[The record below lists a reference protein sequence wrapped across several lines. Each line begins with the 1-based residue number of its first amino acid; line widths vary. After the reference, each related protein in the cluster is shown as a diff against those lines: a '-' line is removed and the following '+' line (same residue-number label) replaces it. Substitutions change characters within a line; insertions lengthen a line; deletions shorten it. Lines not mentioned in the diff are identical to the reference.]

1 MWYNRAMDI
10 RLARLME
17 AMVVY
22 DRGDAR
28 RIEHF
33 VKVHDFAATIGT
45 LEGLPAHDVAVL
57 EEAAILHDVGIH
69 VSEREHGG
77 NNGKH
82 QELYGPDEAEKVM
95 RSVGCFSQDEIE
107 QVRFLIAHHHTYTHI
122 STLSWQILV
131 EADFLVNLYEVRYV
145 RRWSR
150 PPPDS
155 VCSTRSSRIPGR
167 KSSKAC
173 SLLLRTAISDGL
185 GKFSSQCRTKDD
197 DCSDALGGGHGLL

>member
-1 MWYNRAMDI
+1 MQLTRGMWYNRAMDI

-95 RSVGCFSQDEIE
+95 RSVGCFSQEEIE

-131 EADFLVNLYEVRYV
+131 EADFLVNLYEDGAPEEEIRAVRQKMIRTSTGQRLFDAIFQDTRTQKLQGLQFTSQDGYI
-145 RRWSR
+145 RRPR
-150 PPPDS
+150 
-155 VCSTRSSRIPGR
+155 
-167 KSSKAC
+167 
-173 SLLLRTAISDGL
+173 
-185 GKFSSQCRTKDD
+185 
-197 DCSDALGGGHGLL
+197 